1 MIATN
6 PDRKRQKPKTHKLKV
21 QYTQKTHYCNNKIH
35 WHNKAITQNCNLTRK
50 IQKPQKKDNAPIE
63 CYMYSMYS
71 MYTEPVYN
79 NQNELAASSQ
89 KQPKNEKTKTNES
102 TATE

>member
-1 MIATN
+1 MT
-6 PDRKRQKPKTHKLKV
+6 RQ
-21 QYTQKTHYCNNKIH
+21 
-35 WHNKAITQNCNLTRK
+35 
-50 IQKPQKKDNAPIE
+50 IQKQQTKDTAPIE